1 MMRER
6 SGSTTRAKRD
16 WLRKMG
22 ELVEEGEWI
31 NKSVLSASLGPA
43 QSFKRVDVGS
53 SVSTFFSLLFS
64 SLLFL
69 LLSFSA
75 VHMADSTS
83 ASPPSKMASLQHTNA
98 CSRTLRNPQAASY
111 LRFDYVRS
119 PCGAIA
125 VFLVFASCPDV
136 GIIIRWNPGLPTRVT
151 TTWSEHLC
159 RGSRNAAAAFW
170 LRWCG
175 RRQKNRAWGA
185 RRSSLER
192 LTAKSWKKIHRHV

>member
-1 MMRER
+1 
-6 SGSTTRAKRD
+6 
-16 WLRKMG
+16 MG

-83 ASPPSKMASLQHTNA
+83 ASPLSRRNGLSPAHKCF
-98 CSRTLRNPQAASY
+98 CSRTPRNPQAASY
-111 LRFDYVRS
+111 LRFDYVRL
-119 PCGAIA
+119 PCGVIA

-170 LRWCG
+170 LRWRG

-185 RRSSLER
+185 RRGSLER
-192 LTAKSWKKIHRHV
+192 LTAKSRKKIHRHV